1 MLPLRCGQYTKF
13 VKRGTIPPR
22 RRCTIARMN
31 APPWSLARALLAIVS
46 LLAALALGAL
56 PALLLTNGAPWAA
69 LAGWSAGAALVLLAL
84 RARYRRH
91 GASLPLEPGPTPVA
105 LALLT
110 GVAAALFL
118 DTLTLASGGGG
129 LATPEL
135 AGLAAAP
142 PGPVAWLA
150 AALYLLLL
158 QPLAE
163 GLVFRGLLQ
172 PALQARGSRR
182 LALLL
187 TALAWALFHLLAY
200 SGAPAG
206 ADPAALLVS
215 RLALGLL
222 LGILR
227 ARNAS
232 ARAAIAAHVGINLFF
247 LLRLVSL
254 SL

>member
-1 MLPLRCGQYTKF
+1 MT
-13 VKRGTIPPR
+13 
-22 RRCTIARMN
+22 
-31 APPWSLARALLAIVS
+31 APPWSLPRATLAILS

-56 PALLLTNGAPWAA
+56 LALLLTDGAPWAA
-69 LAGWSAGAALVLLAL
+69 LAGWSAGAALVLHAL
-84 RARYRRH
+84 RARYRRYN
-91 GASLPLEPGPTPVA
+91 ASLPLEPGGTPAA

-135 AGLAAAP
+135 AGLAAAA
-142 PGPVAWLA
+142 PGALAWLA

-172 PALQARGSRR
+172 PALQARSSRR
-182 LALLL
+182 VALLL

-200 SGAPAG
+200 AGAPAG
-206 ADPAALLVS
+206 ADPAALLIS
-215 RLALGLL
+215 RLALGLW
-222 LGILR
+222 LGVLR

-232 ARAAIAAHVGINLFF
+232 ARASIVAQVGINLLF

>member
-13 VKRGTIPPR
+13 LNRGTIRTR
-22 RRCTIARMN
+22 RRCTIAGMT
-31 APPWSLARALLAIVS
+31 APPWSLPRALLAILS

-69 LAGWSAGAALVLLAL
+69 LAGWSAGAALVLFAL

-91 GASLPLEPGPTPVA
+91 GASLPLEPGGTPAA

-118 DTLTLASGGGG
+118 DTLTLAAGGG

-135 AGLAAAP
+135 AGLAAGAP
-142 PGPVAWLA
+142 GAVAWLA

-172 PALQARGSRR
+172 PALQARSSRR

-200 SGAPAG
+200 TGAPAG
-206 ADPAALLVS
+206 ADSAALIIS

-222 LGILR
+222 LCILR
-227 ARNAS
+227 ARNVS
-232 ARAAIAAHVGINLFF
+232 ARASIVAHVGINLFF
-247 LLRLVSL
+247 LLRLLSL